1 MNQQREA
8 YAISLRKEKK
18 QKFKKTLELDDI
30 FAKVTPQG
38 QLNREVQFALNFRG
52 YNHFSEEKDKEKL
65 VDILE
70 RVEELI
76 GIYPYTTPEHLLIIT
91 QKCVEFYI
99 VNMNSNIT
107 DAKIIGL
114 CFGILR
120 KARVVG
126 NQVLYEAI
134 FKVFEKVIKSD

>member
-1 MNQQREA
+1 
-8 YAISLRKEKK
+8 
-18 QKFKKTLELDDI
+18 
-30 FAKVTPQG
+30 
-38 QLNREVQFALNFRG
+38 
-52 YNHFSEEKDKEKL
+52 
-65 VDILE
+65 
-70 RVEELI
+70 
-76 GIYPYTTPEHLLIIT
+76 
-91 QKCVEFYI
+91 
-99 VNMNSNIT
+99 MNSNIT